1 MVSETAKTLSL
12 QQKIT
17 LSPFH
22 FRYISLKRIPKK
34 QKKKEPLVS
43 LCFPRFPCNIRSI
56 TNGVGFN
63 STLTP
68 QHMVSPHIYGLS
80 LDSTQY
86 LY

>member
-1 MVSETAKTLSL
+1 MVSETTKNLLL

-43 LCFPRFPCNIRSI
+43 PCFLLVPLETRSY
-56 TNGVGFN
+56 TNGVG
-63 STLTP
+63 
-68 QHMVSPHIYGLS
+68 
-80 LDSTQY
+80 
-86 LY
+86 

>member
-1 MVSETAKTLSL
+1 MVSEIAKTLSL

-17 LSPFH
+17 LSLFH

-43 LCFPRFPCNIRSI
+43 LCFLMVPLEIRSI

-68 QHMVSPHIYGLS
+68 QYMVSLHIYGLS

-86 LY
+86 LC

>member
-43 LCFPRFPCNIRSI
+43 LCF
-56 TNGVGFN
+56 
-63 STLTP
+63 L
-68 QHMVSPHIYGLS
+68 
-80 LDSTQY
+80 
-86 LY
+86 

>member
-43 LCFPRFPCNIRSI
+43 LCFLLIPLKTRSYN
-56 TNGVGFN
+56 NGVG
-63 STLTP
+63 
-68 QHMVSPHIYGLS
+68 
-80 LDSTQY
+80 
-86 LY
+86 